1 MGILFDGM
9 EPLREAQEELMTRL
23 DAILVEL
30 RHAHLLM
37 EAMVE
42 SRAESGTP
50 APV

>member
-1 MGILFDGM
+1 MGILFDA
-9 EPLREAQEELMTRL
+9 EPLKEAQDELMTRL

-30 RHAHLLM
+30 RHVHVLM

-42 SRAESGTP
+42 SRTESGTP

>member
-1 MGILFDGM
+1 MGILFDAD
-9 EPLREAQEELMTRL
+9 PLKEAQKELTTRL

-30 RHAHLLM
+30 RHVHLLM

-42 SRAESGTP
+42 SRVRDGAS

>member
-1 MGILFDGM
+1 MGILFDA
-9 EPLREAQEELMTRL
+9 EPLKEAQQEPMTGL

-30 RHAHLLM
+30 RHVHLLM

-42 SRAESGTP
+42 SRAQDGAP